1 MTRSYVAIAEGP
13 ALPGESWWISF
24 PDFPG
29 VTSAA
34 ATAEEIQG
42 QARDALA
49 SAIEAMQAEGQA
61 APAPIEEAGLPAYD
75 LGDYDHPL
83 VLLIASPEMVQAA

>member
-13 ALPGESWWISF
+13 TLPGESWWISF
-24 PDFPG
+24 PEFPG

-34 ATAEEIQG
+34 ATVEEIQG

-49 SAIEAMQAEGQA
+49 SAIEALQAEGQA
-61 APAPIEEAGLPAYD
+61 VPPPIEEAALPAYD
-75 LGDYDHPL
+75 LGDCDRPL
-83 VLLIASPEMVQAA
+83 VLLIADLEMVQAD